1 MTKGTP
7 LFRDTLSTENP
18 FGRRGGGGVGEEG
31 SFYGGL
37 GHVSEENL
45 L

>member
-7 LFRDTLSTENP
+7 LFRDTLSSENP
-18 FGRRGGGGVGEEG
+18 FGRGGGVGEEG